1 MRAWEQKRARER
13 LLSRVVPLNVAR
25 IHSVRSRFWVTACN
39 PNFLFFI
46 FLLFFKQYQSRPSSS
61 ASYSQGQSPR
71 HTSSPLSPEPP
82 VQRAGSAVRTNEG
95 RTQSAR
101 SIGTQTWRVFI

>member
-39 PNFLFFI
+39 PNFLFFY
-46 FLLFFKQYQSRPSSS
+46 FFSNSI
-61 ASYSQGQSPR
+61 SQD
-71 HTSSPLSPEPP
+71 PP
-82 VQRAGSAVRTNEG
+82 VVRHIL
-95 RTQSAR
+95 RDSLP
-101 SIGTQTWRVFI
+101 GTHLVPYHLNLQYSGPVAP